1 MSIRMVHLTWT
12 EFDRAVNKIAKQ
24 ISEVAEGRGVD
35 LEGIVG
41 QTRGGLP
48 LAVALSHKL
57 DIPVFDDPIKPMEG
71 QEDNSRIVWV
81 DDIIDSGKTLY
92 ETKSYFEFGFYASWV
107 TKIEVTT
114 CSTPIWYAEK
124 AFDHV
129 WYVFPWECIDKAQA
143 DMEQYIDSR
152 K

>member
-24 ISEVAEGRGVD
+24 ISEVAEGRGID

-41 QTRGGLP
+41 QNRGGLP

-57 DIPVFDDPIKPMEG
+57 GIPVIEDPIKPCEG

-81 DDIIDSGKTLY
+81 DDIIDSGETLY
-92 ETKSYFEFGFYASWV
+92 EIKSYYEFGLYASWV
-107 TKIEVTT
+107 
-114 CSTPIWYAEK
+114 
-124 AFDHV
+124 
-129 WYVFPWECIDKAQA
+129 Q
-143 DMEQYIDSR
+143 R
-152 K
+152 